1 MRFRV
6 KGVRRDT
13 GVSELLIDAS
23 NEADARLRAQN
34 DGFSV
39 LSVFKEQQFLPT
51 GRTRRFPLLF
61 LNQEL
66 LALLDSGIVLI
77 EVLQTLAEKEARPL
91 VRNVLDRLIDRLRE
105 GWTFSDALAE
115 HRTVFPALYIAAIKA
130 SEQTG
135 DIAESLRRYI
145 AYQQQME
152 SLKGRVTSALIY
164 PALLIS
170 VGGIVILFLMGYVV
184 PSFSHIYEELSGD
197 LPMVSRLLLAW
208 GQLIRDHWPTF
219 LVVTVAFF
227 VLMIKAWRT
236 PAVSQFFAARIWNL
250 PGVGERIRTYQLA
263 RFYRTVGMLLRGG
276 IPIVQSLG
284 IVAELLPA
292 PWQPQ
297 LTAATR
303 RIREG
308 EAVSVTMDANGL
320 ATRVAVRMMR
330 VGERAGNMGEMM
342 ERIAAFH
349 DAQISRE
356 IEVFTKLFGPILMLI
371 IGAMIG
377 TIVVFM
383 YLPIFQLAESLG

>member
-6 KGVRRDT
+6 KGVRRNA
-13 GVSELLIDAS
+13 GISELMIDAAS
-23 NEADARLRAQN
+23 EADARARAQG

-39 LSVFKEQQFLPT
+39 LSVAKEQQFLPT
-51 GRTRRFPLLF
+51 ARRRRFPLLF

-91 VRNVLDRLIDRLRE
+91 VRNILGRLIDRLRE

-115 HRTVFPALYIAAIKA
+115 HRTIFPVLYIAAVKA

-135 DIAESLRRYI
+135 DISECLRRYI

-152 SLKGRVTSALIY
+152 SLKTRVTSALIY

-170 VGGIVILFLMGYVV
+170 VGGAVILFLMGYVV

-197 LPMVSRLLLAW
+197 LPFVSRWLLAW
-208 GQLIRDHWPTF
+208 GQLIRDHWAVF
-219 LVVTVAFF
+219 LAGF
-227 VLMIKAWRT
+227 VGLIVGLLKAWRS
-236 PAVSQFFAARIWNL
+236 PVISQFFADRIWEL
-250 PGVGERIRTYQLA
+250 PGLGERIRTYQLA

-276 IPIVQSLG
+276 IPIVQALS
-284 IVAELLPA
+284 IVTELLPA

-297 LTAATR
+297 LNAATR

-308 EAVSVTMDANGL
+308 EAISLAMETNGL

-330 VGERAGNMGEMM
+330 VGERAGNMGDMM

-349 DAQISRE
+349 DTQISRE
-356 IEVFTKLFGPILMLI
+356 IEIFTKLFGPLLMLI
-371 IGAMIG
+371 IGALIG

-383 YLPIFQLAESLG
+383 YLPIFQLAESIG